1 MHILILPIPFLLLF
15 RVRCVDCVI
24 DNPMANL
31 DACLKALTCSPHLN
45 LNTRVSRLSTKFHG
59 LLLLAVKLV
68 PPSQA
73 FRDQRGHC
81 TKLEPLRWAGTVPHR
96 NRTQK
101 LPRHRPSASS
111 KKATFPAFTAATR
124 HGARCFVM
132 AMSLRSLPRAPLALR
147 SCRVGAIQRSVG
159 VGRLTQKRWASNDKK
174 SGDEERPFYFQL
186 QESIYERVQKEKAE
200 QYRIQS
206 LQQRTARGQFWATVT
221 GTHIH
226 RVGE

>member
-73 FRDQRGHC
+73 FRDQRGRC

-147 SCRVGAIQRSVG
+147 SCRVGAIRAGMRRGHFTSSSRRVSTSACRRRRRSSIASSRCNSGRRAGSSGQRLQVH
-159 VGRLTQKRWASNDKK
+159 TFTE
-174 SGDEERPFYFQL
+174 SGNRMEY
-186 QESIYERVQKEKAE
+186 
-200 QYRIQS
+200 
-206 LQQRTARGQFWATVT
+206 
-221 GTHIH
+221 
-226 RVGE
+226 